1 MKKYK
6 LVNGS
11 GYSKYVEG
19 EIYDEEG
26 IKGCFHLVEKFPNDW
41 EEVVEVKLYK
51 FIGDKETRGG
61 DGSYRGLVVGN
72 IYNLTDKCPFF
83 FSGYEEY
90 NFVKYYIE
98 TYPNDWEEV
107 SDKFVNGFVISSN
120 EYSGYEAPTLNTFT
134 EAEIVTLITFLN
146 DNFEEFK
153 QFIEGVGE
161 GKLDW
166 SWWGLLDSIDSDNRP
181 QLLIDKIEKNE
192 GLSLAEKV
200 TLITFLNDNFEKFTD
215 FVNND
220 LFNQDGLMLVYWARL
235 DGSVLEASS
244 LLIDKIERV

>member
-26 IKGCFHLVEKFPNDW
+26 IKGCFSPKYLVEEFPNDW

-51 FIGDKETRGG
+51 FIGDKENLGG

-83 FSGYEEY
+83 FSDYEEY
-90 NFVKYYIE
+90 NFVKYYVQ

-107 SDKFVNGFVISSN
+107 LVSSSSN
-120 EYSGYEAPTLNTFT
+120 VYQVLTFT
-134 EAEIVTLITFLN
+134 DAEIVTLITFLN
-146 DNFEEFK
+146 DNFEDFE

-192 GLSLAEKV
+192 GLSLAERV

-235 DGSVLEASS
+235 DGSVLDASS
-244 LLIDKIERV
+244 LLIDKIERA